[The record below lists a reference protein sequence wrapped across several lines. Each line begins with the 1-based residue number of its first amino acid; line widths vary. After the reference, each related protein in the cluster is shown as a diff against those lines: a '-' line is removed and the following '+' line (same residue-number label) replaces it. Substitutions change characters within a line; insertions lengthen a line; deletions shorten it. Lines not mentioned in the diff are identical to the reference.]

1 MYALAPRLTAGL
13 ISDYVA
19 GRLDS
24 REAARIEEIVSQHAA
39 LAAAV
44 AAARH
49 VDSRMARFFS
59 HRGP

>member
-24 REAARIEEIVSQHAA
+24 REAARIEEIVSQ